1 MLRVG
6 ITGGIGSG
14 KSTVC
19 RVFEELGISVYYADA
34 EVKKM
39 YAENA
44 ELQHKIT
51 ALFGPESFQN
61 GILNRPFISS
71 RVFKDPALL
80 QQLNAIV
87 HPLVFADY
95 DTWCEAHKNETY
107 TLKEAAIMFES
118 GSDKQ
123 MDFIIGVTAPLELRI
138 ARTMQR
144 DGLSREDVIARIQ
157 KQMPDEELIKRC
169 DFLIE
174 NDGDKSL
181 VQQVLNLHHILLEK
195 AK

>member
-39 YAENA
+39 YTENS

-144 DGLSREDVIARIQ
+144 DGLSREDVIARVQ